1 MILMTTMLM
10 ILFCK
15 MTLDGGGFG
24 EYPTS
29 EQVSQKFIFE
39 MSINHFGK
47 VFFVIPCV
55 DMYEIIDMRTQTFDV
70 PPQEV
75 QLILQFMYKNKFKL
89 SALYF
94 HFLLLVTLFLFLDFD
109 QRQRHS
115 VCERHHVLQSEFTI
129 DV

>member
-1 MILMTTMLM
+1 MTK
-10 ILFCK
+10 IR
-15 MTLDGGGFG
+15 
-24 EYPTS
+24 Y
-29 EQVSQKFIFE
+29 
-39 MSINHFGK
+39 GK

-75 QLILQFMYKNKFKL
+75 QLILQFMWKNKFKL
-89 SALYF
+89 SAGYF
-94 HFLLLVTLFLFLDFD
+94 HFLLLVILFLFLDFD
-109 QRQRHS
+109 QRQCHS

>member
-1 MILMTTMLM
+1 MTTMLM

-15 MTLDGGGFG
+15 MTVDGGGFD

-29 EQVSQKFIFE
+29 EQVSQNFFIFE
-39 MSINHFGK
+39 ITIIHFGK

-75 QLILQFMYKNKFKL
+75 QLILQFMCKNKFKL
-89 SALYF
+89 SAGYF
-94 HFLLLVTLFLFLDFD
+94 HFLLLVIIFLFLDFD
-109 QRQRHS
+109 QRQCHS

>member
-1 MILMTTMLM
+1 MTV
-10 ILFCK
+10 
-15 MTLDGGGFG
+15 DGGGFD

-29 EQVSQKFIFE
+29 EQVSQNIFIFE
-39 MSINHFGK
+39 MSIIHFGK

-89 SALYF
+89 SAGYF
-94 HFLLLVTLFLFLDFD
+94 HFLLLVIIFLFLDFD
-109 QRQRHS
+109 QRQCHS
-115 VCERHHVLQSEFTI
+115 VCERHHVLQSELTI

>member
-1 MILMTTMLM
+1 MT
-10 ILFCK
+10 
-15 MTLDGGGFG
+15 
-24 EYPTS
+24 
-29 EQVSQKFIFE
+29 KFRY
-39 MSINHFGK
+39 GK

-75 QLILQFMYKNKFKL
+75 ELILQFMYKKRFQL
-89 SALYF
+89 SAGHF
-94 HFLLLVTLFLFLDFD
+94 HFLLLVILFLFLDFD

-115 VCERHHVLQSEFTI
+115 VCERHHVLQSEFRI